1 MSSNTVRVVVAIA
14 GIVGFGLLM
23 ALRWQFSSVGMRSL
37 MATLAF
43 GWGVASLMWFMRSGR

>member
-43 GWGVASLMWFMRSGR
+43 GWGVVSLMWFMRSGR